1 MKKALIIGGIIVVVA
16 VVAVLVLLGN
26 INKIVKKGV
35 ETTGPIILKV
45 PVTLDSV
52 DISFFS
58 GSGELKGLT
67 VGNPEGYKTDYAFR
81 MDQLKVKLDVGSVT
95 SDKIH
100 INEIVIDSP
109 NIIYEGSIG
118 KSNIN
123 RILENVKAFTGDGEE
138 GEEGGEDEKHEPT
151 TESQGKKLQIDYF
164 IIQNASISV
173 STGILQGKKLT
184 IPLPTLKLKD
194 IGKERDADISD
205 VIERVL
211 KAINEAVIP
220 AVQKEVFNIEE
231 GLKGTGGTVKEKVK
245 QGVDKIKGLFS
256 K

>member
-1 MKKALIIGGIIVVVA
+1 VKKALLIGGIVVIIA
-16 VVAVLVLLGN
+16 IVAVLVLLGN

-45 PVTLDSV
+45 PVTLESV

-81 MDQLKVKLDVGSVT
+81 MDQIKVKLDVGSVT

-123 RILENVKAFTGDGEE
+123 RILENVKAITG
-138 GEEGGEDEKHEPT
+138 EGGEDEEQGPAAD
-151 TESQGKKLQIDYF
+151 SQGKKLQIDYF
-164 IIQNASISV
+164 IIRNASISA

-184 IPLPTLKLKD
+184 IPLPTLELRD
-194 IGKERDADISD
+194 IGKEKDSDISD

-211 KAINEAVIP
+211 KAVNEAVIP
-220 AVQKEVFNIEE
+220 AVKKEVFNIEG
-231 GLKGTGGTVKEKVK
+231 GLKGAGGAVKEKVK
-245 QGVDKIKGLFS
+245 QGVDKIKGIFS

>member
-1 MKKALIIGGIIVVVA
+1 MKKVLIIGGIVVVVA
-16 VVAVLVLLGN
+16 IVAVLVLLGN

-35 ETTGPIILKV
+35 ETTGSIILKV

-67 VGNPEGYKTDYAFR
+67 VGNPEGYKTDYAFQIDR
-81 MDQLKVKLDVGSVT
+81 LKVKLDVKSVT

-100 INEIVIDSP
+100 INEIIIDSP

-123 RILENVKAFTGDGEE
+123 QLMENIKALTGDG
-138 GEEGGEDEKHEPT
+138 GGKEQGPT

-164 IIQNASISV
+164 IIRNASISA

-184 IPLPTLKLKD
+184 FPLPTIELKD
-194 IGKERDADISD
+194 IGKERDTNVSD
-205 VIERVL
+205 VIKRVL
-211 KAINEAVIP
+211 MAINKAVIP
-220 AVQKEVFNIEE
+220 AVQKEIFNIEG
-231 GLKGTGGTVKEKVK
+231 GLKDTGGALKEKVK
-245 QGVDKIKGLFS
+245 NGIGKIKGLFG